1 MISDEGD
8 SDADE
13 DFCDECEIRFAP
25 PGGTDVKDVFNIIQE
40 CNKLH
45 PNTNDGEHNIILLTG

>member
-1 MISDEGD
+1 MFVGEGD
-8 SDADE
+8 SDEDE

-25 PGGTDVKDVFNIIQE
+25 PGGTDVKDVFNVIQD

-45 PNTNDGEHNIILLTG
+45 PNTNDG